1 MRLLISAGEASGE
14 MYGAQL
20 IEALRRR
27 VPCLEC
33 FGVGGERMQAAGCE
47 LIVQSK
53 ELAVVGITEILPRLP
68 KIYGEF
74 RKLVRVIDERKPQ
87 GAVLIDSPAFHFK
100 VARELHRRGIPVIYY
115 VAPQLWAW
123 RSGRVRLVRRYFK
136 KALVIFPFEEQWY
149 RERGVDAEFVGH
161 PLADVQK
168 PTLSRIEFAGR
179 YDLHPSREWIALLPG
194 SRRKE
199 VRANLNTIVKGVFL
213 LQAPEVLQRALQPA
227 KRESANSLDHV
238 EAAMAFEEALG
249 VEIPDEQLDT
259 LWQSWQSAVEYEFLL
274 PVASTL
280 DFEWVRQLLGSTV
293 IPIKLVRDSS
303 SALAHARAA
312 VVASGTATVEAAMMG
327 TPMVVVYRVSPL
339 TWTLGRPLVHVKNF
353 AMVNLIAGEQVVPE
367 LIQGNFTAENVSAR
381 LREILPEGPVRE
393 KMERNLAQVRARL
406 RSSDDSRSAAE
417 RAADAVMRTFG

>member
-20 IEALRRR
+20 IAALRRR
-27 VPCLEC
+27 VPDLEC

-47 LIVQSK
+47 LVVQSK

-74 RKLVRVIDERKPQ
+74 RKLIRTIDERKPDA
-87 GAVLIDSPAFHFK
+87 AVLIDSPAFHFK

-123 RSGRVRLVRRYFK
+123 RSGRVRLVQRYFK

-149 RERGVDAEFVGH
+149 RDRGVDAEFVGH
-161 PLADVQK
+161 PLADLQQ
-168 PTLSRIEFAGR
+168 PALSRIEFAGR
-179 YDLHPSREWIALLPG
+179 YDLNPSRDWIALLPG

-199 VRANLNTIVKGVFL
+199 VRANLGTIVKGMQSL
-213 LQAPEVLQRALQPA
+213 GNERA
-227 KRESANSLDHV
+227 
-238 EAAMAFEEALG
+238 
-249 VEIPDEQLDT
+249 
-259 LWQSWQSAVEYEFLL
+259 FLL

-280 DFEWVRQLLGSTV
+280 DLEWVRQILGPTALPV
-293 IPIKLVRDSS
+293 KLVHDSF

-339 TWTLGRPLVHVKNF
+339 TWALGRPLIHVKNF

-367 LIQGNFTAENVSAR
+367 LIQGSFTAENVAAK
-381 LREILPEGPVRE
+381 LREILPEGVVRE
-393 KMERNLAQVRARL
+393 KMERDLAQVRARL
-406 RSSDDSRSAAE
+406 KSGNGAGTAAE
-417 RAADAVMRTFG
+417 RAADAVLRLLA

>member
-27 VPCLEC
+27 VPGIEC
-33 FGVGGERMQAAGCE
+33 FGVGGERMRAAGCE
-47 LIVQSK
+47 LVVQSK
-53 ELAVVGITEILPRLP
+53 DLAVVGITEILPRLP

-74 RKLVRVIDERKPQ
+74 RKLVRAIDQRKPEA
-87 GAVLIDSPAFHFK
+87 AVLIDSPAFHFK

-161 PLADVQK
+161 PLADVERPSESPEQFIQEQGYEPNK
-168 PTLSRIEFAGR
+168 PI
-179 YDLHPSREWIALLPG
+179 IALLPG

-199 VRANLNTIVKGVFL
+199 IRMNLPAMLRTAEILGRDYQFVLPIAPTIDPGWLDQFVHKINP
-213 LQAPEVLQRALQPA
+213 ARNCVL
-227 KRESANSLDHV
+227 
-238 EAAMAFEEALG
+238 FTTT
-249 VEIPDEQLDT
+249 DT
-259 LWQSWQSAVEYEFLL
+259 
-274 PVASTL
+274 
-280 DFEWVRQLLGSTV
+280 R
-293 IPIKLVRDSS
+293 
-303 SALAHARAA
+303 ALAHARAA

-339 TWTLGRPLVHVKNF
+339 TWTLGRPLIHVKNF
-353 AMVNLIAGEQVVPE
+353 AMVNLIAGGQVVPE
-367 LIQGNFTAENVSAR
+367 LIQKNFTPGNVAAR
-381 LREILPEGPVRE
+381 LREILPEGPGRE
-393 KMERNLAQVRARL
+393 KMERDLAQVRARL
-406 RSSDDSRSAAE
+406 RSGDDPRSAAE
-417 RAADAVMRTFG
+417 RAADAVLRAWA

>member
-27 VPCLEC
+27 VPDLEC
-33 FGVGGERMQAAGCE
+33 FGVGGERMQAAGCD
-47 LIVQSK
+47 LVVQSK

-74 RKLVRVIDERKPQ
+74 RKLVRAMDERKPQ
-87 GAVLIDSPAFHFK
+87 AAVLIDSPGFHFK
-100 VARELHRRGIPVIYY
+100 VARELRRRGIPVIYY

-136 KALVIFPFEEQWY
+136 KVLVIFPFEEQWY

-161 PLADVQK
+161 PLADVERPPESAEEFVEEQGYEPDK
-168 PTLSRIEFAGR
+168 PI
-179 YDLHPSREWIALLPG
+179 IALLPG

-199 VRANLNTIVKGVFL
+199 IRMNL
-213 LQAPEVLQRALQPA
+213 PA
-227 KRESANSLDHV
+227 MLRTAE
-238 EAAMAFEEALG
+238 
-249 VEIPDEQLDT
+249 
-259 LWQSWQSAVEYEFLL
+259 
-274 PVASTL
+274 
-280 DFEWVRQLLGSTV
+280 LLGCDYQFV
-293 IPIKLVRDSS
+293 LPIAPGIDPWWLDLLVQKLNPSYNFILFTTTDSR
-303 SALAHARAA
+303 ALAHARAA

-367 LIQGNFTAENVSAR
+367 LIQADFTARNVAAK
-381 LREILPEGPVRE
+381 LREILPDGPVRE
-393 KMERNLAQVRARL
+393 KMERDLAQVRARL
-406 RSSDDSRSAAE
+406 RSGDDPRSAAE
-417 RAADAVMRTFG
+417 RAADAVLRTLA

>member
-1 MRLLISAGEASGE
+1 

-27 VPCLEC
+27 VPGLEC

-47 LIVQSK
+47 LVVESK

-74 RKLVRVIDERKPQ
+74 RKLIKAIDERKPQ

-123 RSGRVRLVRRYFK
+123 RSGRVRLVQRYFK

>member
-20 IEALRRR
+20 VEALRRR
-27 VPCLEC
+27 VPSLVC
-33 FGVGGERMQAAGCE
+33 FGVGGECMQAAGCE

-53 ELAVVGITEILPRLP
+53 DLAVVGITEILPRLP

-74 RKLVRVIDERKPQ
+74 RKLVRAIDERKPQ
-87 GAVLIDSPAFHFK
+87 AAVLIDSPAFHFK

-161 PLADVQK
+161 PLADVED
-168 PTLSRIEFAGR
+168 PPA
-179 YDLHPSREWIALLPG
+179 SREEFLKKEALDSNKPIIALLPG

-199 VRANLNTIVKGVFL
+199 VWMNLRQMLRAADI
-213 LQAPEVLQRALQPA
+213 
-227 KRESANSLDHV
+227 
-238 EAAMAFEEALG
+238 LG
-249 VEIPDEQLDT
+249 CDYQ
-259 LWQSWQSAVEYEFLL
+259 YLL

-280 DFEWVRQLLGSTV
+280 DPLWVGTV
-293 IPIKLVRDSS
+293 VDKVHPDHDFDLSFTEDTRA
-303 SALAHARAA
+303 ALAHARAA

-339 TWTLGRPLVHVKNF
+339 TWALGRPLVHVKNF
-353 AMVNLIAGEQVVPE
+353 AMVNLIAAEQIVPE
-367 LIQGNFTAENVSAR
+367 LIQGNFTAENVAAK
-381 LREILPEGPVRE
+381 LREILPDGPARE
-393 KMERNLAQVRARL
+393 KMERDLAHVRARL
-406 RSSDDSRSAAE
+406 RSGDDPRSAAE
-417 RAADAVMRTFG
+417 RAADAVLRSLAR